1 MEELKVFDSL
11 QTKTTLFTVPLRKIC
26 ILISVLS
33 ILIEIPITSLDKF
46 SSLFCFIFEKK
57 KISFTKRA
65 FQFLVLI

>member
-57 KISFTKRA
+57 N
-65 FQFLVLI
+65 